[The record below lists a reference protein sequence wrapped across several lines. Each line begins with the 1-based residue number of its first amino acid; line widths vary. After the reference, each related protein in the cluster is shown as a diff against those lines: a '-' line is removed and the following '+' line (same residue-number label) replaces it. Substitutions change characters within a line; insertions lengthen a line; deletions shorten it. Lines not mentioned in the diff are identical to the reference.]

1 MPIDPSISPH
11 DALRVEVLSEALPF
25 IQRFSGR
32 RVVIKYG
39 GAAMV
44 DEHLREAVFRD
55 IALLASVGVRPV
67 VVHGGG
73 PEINQWLKR
82 LAIEAVF
89 QEGFL
94 TEWGIFFHRFCHETI
109 STWSARGRK
118 ARHR

>member
-55 IALLASVGVRPV
+55 IALLAIVGVLSIPKHHDTIMDV
-67 VVHGGG
+67 LFIV
-73 PEINQWLKR
+73 I
-82 LAIEAVF
+82 A
-89 QEGFL
+89 FL
-94 TEWGIFFHRFCHETI
+94 TAYGTSLIYK
-109 STWSARGRK
+109 RGSYK
-118 ARHR
+118 